1 MNGFTL
7 ASNNQEPPGKR
18 EIENR
23 CALGVE
29 KNLGPRGSREAGD
42 LYVTCQK
49 RKLDKPQKE
58 ASKLESK
65 LSQHVN

>member
-1 MNGFTL
+1 MNGFTQ

-18 EIENR
+18 EIENL

-29 KNLGPRGSREAGD
+29 TNPGPRGSGEAGD

-49 RKLDKPQKE
+49 RKLDKAQKE
-58 ASKLESK
+58 ASKLERK
-65 LSQHVN
+65 LSQHVS